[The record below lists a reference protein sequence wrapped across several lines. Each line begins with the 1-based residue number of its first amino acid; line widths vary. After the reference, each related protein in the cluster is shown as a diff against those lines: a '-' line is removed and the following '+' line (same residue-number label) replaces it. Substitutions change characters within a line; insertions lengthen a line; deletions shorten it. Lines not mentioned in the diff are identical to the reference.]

1 MAKVIVIGCYAQLKP
16 EEISSIPGV
25 SLVLGA
31 AEKFNILKHIN
42 ELDEFGTTGAIAGP
56 VSDANIFIPT
66 YSIEDRTRTFLKVQD
81 GCDYKM

>member
-42 ELDEFGTTGAIAGP
+42 ELDEFEQQALSLDQYLMP
-56 VSDANIFIPT
+56 IFLYLHI
-66 YSIEDRTRTFLKVQD
+66 Q
-81 GCDYKM
+81 